1 MKKNKFKYFT
11 FYSVILTSI
20 IIGLSS
26 CQKELMIPMTG
37 DNTAVVE
44 AYLVAG
50 DTCGYVYISKILP
63 FSDDTLNAKVMISG
77 LKVYINDEL
86 LTEVDFGVYRLN
98 TGSEGF
104 KTGSSYN
111 LTFEY
116 VGNTVTSSTVIP
128 AKPSGFISSKS
139 TVYATRITQDDS
151 TFQPGPGS
159 MMDEVEL
166 TWNNDDLAYHYLM
179 VEYLEDSADYI
190 NAKLADTEFPFNQAT
205 SPTQETYFKIGMQNL
220 RYFGSYRIVLLRVN
234 TEFNDAFTRN
244 GTNSNNLV
252 NPNTNITNGFGLF
265 TGVSSDT
272 IYLEVVPK

>member
-1 MKKNKFKYFT
+1 MT
-11 FYSVILTSI
+11 
-20 IIGLSS
+20 
-26 CQKELMIPMTG
+26 PMTG

-44 AYLVAG
+44 AYLLAG
-50 DTCGYVYISKILP
+50 DTSGYVYISKVLP
-63 FSDDTLNAKVMISG
+63 FSDDTVNIKEMISG
-77 LKVYINDEL
+77 LNVYINDEL
-86 LTEVDFGVYRLN
+86 LIEVDSGVYRFESG
-98 TGSEGF
+98 TEGF
-104 KTGSSYN
+104 KTGSTYN
-111 LTFEY
+111 LSFEY
-116 VGNTVTSSTVIP
+116 KGNTVTSSTVIP
-128 AKPSGFISSKS
+128 VKPSGFTSSSS
-139 TVYATRITQDDS
+139 TVYATRITEDDS
-151 TFQPGPGS
+151 TFHPGPGS

-190 NAKLADTEFPFNQAT
+190 NARLADTEFPFNQAT

-234 TEFNDAFTRN
+234 TEFDDAFTRN

-272 IYLEVVPK
+272 VYLEVRPN